1 MADAQLYSATAPPIV
16 RSLRWIGLALAVLV
30 AAIGGGL
37 GFWQALPAQYVIFT
51 AAATLAIVLWV
62 WNAFFLRWIAEAAAR
77 AAAAADRGGRVVS
90 GRAAIRGFVS
100 NNRGVLAG
108 LALLV

>member
-51 AAATLAIVLWV
+51 AAATLALVLWV
-62 WNAFFLRWIAEAAAR
+62 WNAPAARRSAASSPTTAGFLRDWRCWSPASSSCR
-77 AAAAADRGGRVVS
+77 SR
-90 GRAAIRGFVS
+90 
-100 NNRGVLAG
+100 
-108 LALLV
+108 